1 VLNDLGGHVPDLH
14 TALYLTVYF
23 GPDGAQH
30 PTVGGIYIE
39 LTAENT
45 DYTLHSDLAL
55 TAIAVLDKE
64 PTDSA

>member
-1 VLNDLGGHVPDLH
+1 
-14 TALYLTVYF
+14 LYLTVYF